1 MSISEAYLKVR
12 NFVGINK
19 PLWMRCQSL
28 RSARLFVDGLIL
40 DHFVKYGEKAA
51 VLKFKRGLLKDQTLV
66 FPQPADFI
74 NSIPTEL
81 PGYFALGNLI
91 RPGGVVY
98 DGGAWPGDFTVSA
111 SRLVG
116 PKGRVFAFEPNPAH
130 ARYLREVL
138 CSNECKNVVL
148 VEKALS
154 GTTGRFNF
162 HEEGAGS
169 RLKSNGSI
177 KVETIS
183 LDDFASS
190 SGEPSF
196 VKLDVEGAEI
206 DIIRGAEK
214 TILRGRPNLAIA
226 SYHLVNGQPTR
237 VLLEKTLG
245 EVYGAGKIITTYPRH
260 LTTFALN

>member
-1 MSISEAYLKVR
+1 MGFSEAYLKAR
-12 NFVGINK
+12 NFVGRNK
-19 PLWMRCQSL
+19 PGWMRCQSL
-28 RSARLFVDGLIL
+28 RSARLFVDGLLL
-40 DHFVKYGEKAA
+40 DHFVRYGKKAA
-51 VLKFKRGLLKDQTLV
+51 VLRFKKGILKDQALV

-74 NSIPTEL
+74 DSIPNEL

-91 RPGGVVY
+91 KPGGVVY
-98 DGGAWPGDFTVSA
+98 DGGSWPGDFTVSA

-116 PKGRVFAFEPNPAH
+116 PKGKVYAFEPNPVH

-138 CSNECKNVVL
+138 RSNECDNVVL
-148 VEKALS
+148 VEKALAR
-154 GTTGRFNF
+154 TTGRFNF

-177 KVETIS
+177 NVKTIS

-190 SGEPSF
+190 FGEPSF

-206 DIIRGAEK
+206 DIIRGAER
-214 TILRGRPNLAIA
+214 TISRCLPNLAIA
-226 SYHLVNGQPTR
+226 SYHLINNQPTN
-237 VLLEKTLG
+237 VLLEKILR
-245 EVYGAGKIITTYPRH
+245 EFYSDSKIITTYPRH